1 MKAIVYSTRGFER
14 HTFEKANTAKAHE
27 LTYVTAALDPT
38 TTPLAKGHLAMIPSI
53 NDNVD
58 AGALQLLADCGI
70 KLIALRSAG
79 YNNLDLAAAHR
90 LGIKAVYVPSY
101 TPHAV
106 AEHVFA
112 LTLALLRN
120 VHRAYQRT
128 HDGDFNVEGLV
139 GGQLHG
145 RTFGVVGLGKIGR
158 VVCDI
163 AKGFGC
169 RVIAYDPFLKPD
181 QSPYPLFPLDE
192 LLKQSNVVSLHAPL
206 TPKTKHL
213 INAERLALL
222 QPGAILINTSRG
234 GLIDTAALIEVLKKG
249 CLGGV
254 GLDVYEREAGVFF
267 SDFSERGLHDDV
279 LARLLTFPRV
289 IVTSH
294 MGYMT
299 SDALGEIAM
308 TTLNSLTQFEQGK
321 PLTHELKA

>member
-1 MKAIVYSTRGFER
+1 
-14 HTFEKANTAKAHE
+14 
-27 LTYVTAALDPT
+27 LDLTAA
-38 TTPLAKGHLAMIPSI
+38 
-53 NDNVD
+53 
-58 AGALQLLADCGI
+58 
-70 KLIALRSAG
+70 
-79 YNNLDLAAAHR
+79 YR

-106 AEHVFA
+106 GEHVFA
-112 LTLALLRN
+112 LTLALLRH

-158 VVCDI
+158 VVCEI

-169 RVIAYDPFLKPD
+169 RVIAYDPFLKPE

-192 LLKQSNVVSLHAPL
+192 LLAQSNVISLHAPL
-206 TPKTKHL
+206 TSETRHL
-213 INAERLALL
+213 MNAERLALL
-222 QPGAILINTSRG
+222 QPGTILINTSRG
-234 GLIDTAALIEVLKKG
+234 GLIDTAALIKVIKRG
-249 CLGGV
+249 HLGGV

-267 SDFSERGLHDDV
+267 SDFSECGLHDDV

-289 IVTSH
+289 IETSH
-294 MGYMT
+294 RGYMT
-299 SDALGEIAM
+299 SDALGEIAT
-308 TTLNSLTQFEQGK
+308 TTLTSLTEFQEGK

>member
-1 MKAIVYSTRGFER
+1 MKAIVYSTRGFEK
-14 HTFEKANTAKAHE
+14 HAFEKANSSNGHE
-27 LTYVTAALDPT
+27 FTYVTAALDAT
-38 TTPLAKGHLAMIPSI
+38 TAPLAKGHIAMIPSI

-58 AGALQLLADCGI
+58 ASALKLLAQHGV

-79 YNNLDLAAAHR
+79 YNNLDVDAAHR
-90 LGIKAVYVPSY
+90 LGMKTVYVPSY

-139 GGQLHG
+139 GGQLHR

-169 RVIAYDPFLKPD
+169 RVIAYDPFLKPE
-181 QSPYPLFPLDE
+181 QSSYALFALDE

-206 TPKTKHL
+206 TPETCHL
-213 INAERLALL
+213 MNAERLALL
-222 QPGAILINTSRG
+222 QPGTILINTSRG
-234 GLIDTAALIEVLKKG
+234 GLIDTAALIEVLKKN

-267 SDFSERGLHDDV
+267 SDFSECGLHDDV

-299 SDALGEIAM
+299 SDALADITT
-308 TTLNSLTQFEQGK
+308 TTLNSLTEFETDK
-321 PLTHELKA
+321 PLTHELKL